1 MAQNERRKAKKSVD
15 RKIYTKE
22 ALKTNPLNVKKPMRG
37 GIRLT

>member
-1 MAQNERRKAKKSVD
+1 MAQNERKRAKKNVE

>member
-1 MAQNERRKAKKSVD
+1 MSQNERKKAKKSVE